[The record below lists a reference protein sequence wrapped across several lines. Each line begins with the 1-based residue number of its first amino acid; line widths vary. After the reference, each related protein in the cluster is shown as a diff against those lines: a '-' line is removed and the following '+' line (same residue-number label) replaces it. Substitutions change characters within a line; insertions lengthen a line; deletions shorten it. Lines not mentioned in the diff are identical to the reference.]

1 MAKGKYA
8 TWLEPDNLT
17 RLEAWARDGLTDEDI
32 ARKMGVSMTT
42 FYRWQQEHREIRE
55 ALKRGKDVVDIQVE
69 NALLR
74 RALGYS
80 YNETTRELELD
91 PLTGEKTLKTTKVV
105 TKQVAPD
112 TTAQIFWLKNRRP
125 NKWRDKPVDETES
138 ATLSAARELLG
149 GIPSVINGKAE
160 K

>member
-17 RLEAWARDGLTDEDI
+17 RLEAWARDGLTLEQI
-32 ARKMGVSMTT
+32 AHNMGVNIATLH
-42 FYRWQQEHREIRE
+42 RWRQEYCEICD
-55 ALKRGKDVVDIQVE
+55 ALKRGREVVDIQVE

-125 NKWRDKPVDETES
+125 DKWRDKPVDETES
-138 ATLSAARELLG
+138 ATLSAAKELLG